1 MNKKSFIFLYLKTG
15 GGHLAPARSLSKY
28 IEKNSSSEFN
38 SLLVDG
44 FEKTPHIIRYIIEDG
59 YRKLQ
64 AGAKWYYEFLYA
76 LNKIP
81 IIARITAYLIM
92 LFCSRYIEDIII
104 KEKPE
109 KIIILHFFLIKPVYK
124 ILKKH
129 NLDIPAYTVV
139 TDPYTAHPLWFLV
152 KKQNFIVFSERLEE
166 YIRKRVEY
174 NSIRVFPF
182 ILDEKFSSKISA
194 EKIPDIKHK
203 FSIPGGKKIILI
215 LGGGDGI
222 PHGKRILKE
231 MLKAEL
237 NAVVIVVCGRNKK
250 LRRTAEKLKSKYNN
264 NSLVI
269 YGFVDFVYELLNISD
284 IVVTKCGAS
293 TMMEILMMDKVAVAN
308 DYIWEQEKG
317 NIEFLI
323 KNNYGLYE
331 PDIATM
337 VNTLKHLIEDEQY
350 YNKFKNNVTRAN
362 LKNGLTSVAE
372 YLISD

>member
-28 IEKNSSSEFN
+28 IDKSYSSEFN

-44 FEKTPHIIRYIIEDG
+44 FEKTPRIIRYIIEDG

-81 IIARITAYLIM
+81 IIARVTAYIIM
-92 LFCSRYIEDIII
+92 IFCSRHIEDTIL

-109 KIIILHFFLIKPVYK
+109 KIVILHFFLIKPVYK

-152 KKQNFIVFSERLEE
+152 KNQNFIVFSKRLEE
-166 YIRKRVEY
+166 YVQKKVEY
-174 NSIRVFPF
+174 NSLKVFPF
-182 ILDEKFSSKISA
+182 ILDEKFSDKVPA
-194 EKIPDIKHK
+194 EKIPDIKNK
-203 FSIPGGKKIILI
+203 FNIPAGDKIVLV

-222 PHGKRILKE
+222 PHGKKILKE
-231 MLKAEL
+231 MLNADL

-250 LRRTAEKLKSKYNN
+250 LRKTAGRLKTKYNN
-264 NSLVI
+264 EKLII

-293 TMMEILMMDKVAVAN
+293 TMMEILMMNKVAMVN

-323 KNNYGLYE
+323 MNNFGLYE
-331 PDIATM
+331 PDIIAM
-337 VNTLKHLIEDEQY
+337 VNTLKNLIDNEQY
-350 YNKFKNNVTRAN
+350 YNELKGNITNAN
-362 LKNGLTSVAE
+362 LENGLTSVAE
-372 YLISD
+372 YLMNK